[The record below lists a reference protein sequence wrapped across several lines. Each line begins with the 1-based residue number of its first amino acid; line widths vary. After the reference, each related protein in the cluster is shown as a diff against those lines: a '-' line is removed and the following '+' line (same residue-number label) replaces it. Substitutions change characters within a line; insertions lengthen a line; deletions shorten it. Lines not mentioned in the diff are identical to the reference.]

1 MEDAA
6 GLMRADTIEYYG
18 QPAAKL
24 ASAFPFSPEAL
35 Q

>member
-6 GLMRADTIEYYG
+6 GLMRADTIEYHC

-24 ASAFPFSPEAL
+24 ASAFPLSLEVL